1 MPQHK
6 QTVHRDLI
14 CQSTRPIQERP
25 ASFFILLQP
34 PGIYSQSY
42 LLFLFIIDM
51 RRWLATSQSIRYR
64 QDQKLTKID
73 AKYTTTLHH
82 HPDFSLGFDD

>member
-1 MPQHK
+1 
-6 QTVHRDLI
+6 
-14 CQSTRPIQERP
+14 
-25 ASFFILLQP
+25 
-34 PGIYSQSY
+34 
-42 LLFLFIIDM
+42 M